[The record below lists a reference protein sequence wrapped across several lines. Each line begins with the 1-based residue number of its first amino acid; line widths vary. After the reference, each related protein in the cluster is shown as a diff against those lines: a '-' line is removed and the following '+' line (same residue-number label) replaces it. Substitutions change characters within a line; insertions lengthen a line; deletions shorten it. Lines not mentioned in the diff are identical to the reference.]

1 MAQCPPELSRR
12 DGRAQRCR
20 RSNMARPPRHPPSRP
35 PRRPRAAHR
44 GTHRGTHRRSNM
56 ARGAQV
62 YYIVRVLRAPRPR
75 HYGGEC
81 TPKLHGEAARVLVAP
96 EACSDTKWTTESAA
110 AQHRQFSAIVPT
122 VCNGAT
128 PSICSGVAP
137 SKVQSC
143 GTISLQQCGLAALP
157 RSSEVAQ
164 HIEITWGG
172 STSASCPRI

>member
-1 MAQCPPELSRR
+1 VPTGAFT
-12 DGRAQRCR
+12 
-20 RSNMARPPRHPPSRP
+20 
-35 PRRPRAAHR
+35 PRRQSTALPPVELAHRGAHR
-44 GTHRGTHRRSNM
+44 GTHRAAHRGTHRRSNM

-62 YYIVRVLRAPRPR
+62 YYSMRVLRAPRPR

-128 PSICSGVAP
+128 PS
-137 SKVQSC
+137 KVQSC